1 MEVLGSDEML
11 EFEESKEAHLGRKA
25 PDKLLD
31 DVSSNPLMDS
41 FCQKFDP
48 AELALQREQLKQI
61 QQ

>member
-1 MEVLGSDEML
+1 ML